1 MKLPSFFRRRDARQN
16 QDGEE
21 AAEDADNEGSNDD
34 AGANQERRSEEE
46 EQEEDQGGAITV
58 RVTQD
63 AETGRRTF
71 NIRDL
76 SFRVAL
82 TSKSSNHQ
90 LPLQDGPSGR
100 GPGLG

>member
-34 AGANQERRSEEE
+34 AGANRERRSEEE
-46 EQEEDQGGAITV
+46 EQEDQEGAITV